1 MLGSDIDVQ
10 RAVFIFAIGQAFK
23 LEAAFA
29 VDEFIDFAGL
39 GIETQFVDFDFRRS
53 NRTGRIDKRTDF
65 AGWSKVDQFVQLNVV
80 INVFFPLQQEFIQRN
95 AALAQRKLGQAVFR
109 FGLEAQVF
117 QRHIAFVG
125 QFDLQRRR
133 KIIVTIALKPWL

>member
-53 NRTGRIDKRTDF
+53 NRTGRIDKRTDCR
-65 AGWSKVDQFVQLNVV
+65 L
-80 INVFFPLQQEFIQRN
+80 
-95 AALAQRKLGQAVFR
+95 
-109 FGLEAQVF
+109 
-117 QRHIAFVG
+117 
-125 QFDLQRRR
+125 
-133 KIIVTIALKPWL
+133 VTRLTNSFNLTL

>member
-1 MLGSDIDVQ
+1 MLGSNIDVQ
-10 RAVFIFAIGQAFK
+10 RAVFVFAIGQAFK

-53 NRTGRIDKRTDF
+53 NRAGRIDKRTDLQI
-65 AGWSKVDQFVQLNVV
+65 GHKVDQLIQLNVV
-80 INVFFPLQQEFIQRN
+80 IDVFFPLQQEFIQRN
-95 AALAQRKLGQAVFR
+95 AALTQSKFGQAVFR
-109 FGLEAQVF
+109 LGLEAQVF

-125 QFDLQRRR
+125 QFNL
-133 KIIVTIALKPWL
+133 